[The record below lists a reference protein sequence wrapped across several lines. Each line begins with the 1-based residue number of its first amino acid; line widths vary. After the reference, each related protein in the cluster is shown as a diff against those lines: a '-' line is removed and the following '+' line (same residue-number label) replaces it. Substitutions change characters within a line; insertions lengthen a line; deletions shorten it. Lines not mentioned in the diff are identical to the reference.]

1 MIWII
6 TVCTALYCQTYAFN
20 TEEQCQAYATKLQTQ
35 PLNCTPMILWERKDN
50 GTQTG
55 NHQTV

>member
-20 TEEQCQAYATKLQTQ
+20 TKEQCQAYATTIQTQ
-35 PLNCTPMILWERKDN
+35 LLDCTPMILWEKKNN
-50 GTQTG
+50 GNQTG
-55 NHQTV
+55 NNQTV